1 MAKGDKKT
9 AAPTPDVID
18 SSILAEMYGYASN
31 QIDAVPEL
39 RDIYDKAVEL
49 GWFETDLG
57 LQRFQLEIKNS
68 NWYRENSKYAR
79 ESFMLKQEGGSA
91 WQNAMDNARIAVEAL
106 AVEIGAELT
115 DDELNRKAEQYLF
128 EGWGKDNRQILA
140 QRDLVKY
147 ARSGRGAAASYV
159 DQLKSLAFQNGVKFN
174 QGWFDSSARSVLS
187 GLSTIEDKQREIRQ
201 AAASRYPALRQQL
214 DSGYTVMDV
223 ASPYM
228 SILADELE
236 INPQM
241 ITLDDPFLQRAL
253 GGFSQDGQPALMN
266 LYDFYR
272 NVRNDPR
279 WLNTRKA
286 TNEVAGIAT
295 GVLEMFGLRG

>member
-1 MAKGDKKT
+1 MAKGKDKT
-9 AAPTPDVID
+9 AAPPPDPID
-18 SSILAEMYGYASN
+18 SATLAEMYGFAQN

-39 RDIYDKAVEL
+39 RELYDTAVTE
-49 GWFETDLG
+49 GWFESDLG
-57 LQRFQLEIKNS
+57 LQRFQLAIKNS
-68 NWYRENSKYAR
+68 DWYRENSKYAR
-79 ESFMLKQEGGSA
+79 EAFMLKQEGGSS
-91 WQNAMDNARIAVEAL
+91 WQNAMDNARIAVQAL
-106 AVEIGAELT
+106 AVDIGAELT

-128 EGWGKDNRQILA
+128 EGWGKDNRQVLA
-140 QRDLVKY
+140 QRDLVNY
-147 ARSGRGAAASYV
+147 VRSGLGQSASYV
-159 DQLKSLAFQNGVKFN
+159 DQLKSLAYQNGVKFS
-174 QGWFDSSARSVLS
+174 QGWFDSSAKSVIS
-187 GLSTIEDKQREIRQ
+187 GLSTIEDKQREITD
-201 AAASRYPALRQQL
+201 AAKSRYPALRQQL
-214 DSGYTVMDV
+214 DSGYTVMDL

-228 SILADELE
+228 NILADELE

-241 ITLDDPFLQRAL
+241 ITLDDPFLQQAL
-253 GGFSQDGQPALMN
+253 GGYTQDGQPAMMN